1 MKHNARNFL
10 TIILTDHQTTKHRLA
25 YFQIPR
31 EATVK
36 KLITNTSLDLQRNKY
51 IRSHSP
57 LIYAQSRLISDK
69 LISLP
74 ETFSHRKNAKV
85 NCKQLCVK
93 RRQTFSSDLLGFTL
107 QRTNFFPGGGR
118 ERLPYLTT
126 LNL

>member
-36 KLITNTSLDLQRNKY
+36 KLITNTSLDRQRNKY

-74 ETFSHRKNAKV
+74 VTFSHRKNAKV
-85 NCKQLCVK
+85 NCKQLK
-93 RRQTFSSDLLGFTL
+93 SEKTPIFLLRPPRFYTPENKFLSGW
-107 QRTNFFPGGGR
+107 GSGKVAI
-118 ERLPYLTT
+118 
-126 LNL
+126 LNNT